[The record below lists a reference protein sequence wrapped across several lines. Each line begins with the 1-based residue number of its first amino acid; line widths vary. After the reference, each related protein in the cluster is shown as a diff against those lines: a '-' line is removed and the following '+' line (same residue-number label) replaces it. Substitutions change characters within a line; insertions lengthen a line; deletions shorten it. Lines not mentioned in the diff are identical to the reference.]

1 MDGLFEDVML
11 IFRAHLCWYPKYL
24 TRCSAFEPLN
34 LSIHQRCAEGRGVG
48 NIADIKYYCQ
58 YLTRCLAFEPLNLTI
73 HQGIGRGQGI
83 RGSRRLQISHPISCL
98 RTPEPY
104 NYQGIGIGA
113 GDSGI
118 SPISNIIVNIS
129 PDVLLSN
136 PWTFQIIKAV
146 QRAGGSGISQISN
159 IIANISLD
167 VLSSNPWTFQYL
179 KAVQRAGESEISPMS
194 NIFARIYHPM
204 PRLRT
209 PEPSNSPRL
218 CR

>member
-34 LSIHQRCAEGRGVG
+34 LSIHQRCAEGRVVG

-58 YLTRCLAFEPLNLTI
+58 YLTRYPAFEPLNITI

-83 RGSRRLQISHPISCL
+83 REYRRLAISHPISCL

-104 NYQGIGIGA
+104 NSSRHRQRA

-118 SPISNIIVNIS
+118 SPIANMS
-129 PDVLLSN
+129 PDILPSN
-136 PWTFQIIKAV
+136 PWTFQFTNAAQK
-146 QRAGGSGISQISN
+146 AGGSGISQITN
-159 IIANISLD
+159 FIVNISPDALR
-167 VLSSNPWTFQYL
+167 SNPWTFQFI
-179 KAVQRAGESEISPMS
+179 KA
-194 NIFARIYHPM
+194 
-204 PRLRT
+204 
-209 PEPSNSPRL
+209 
-218 CR
+218 